1 MDPNSPV
8 APVRAKL
15 RQKVAHR
22 FGEQRSAHFQ
32 HRNGPL
38 SRTGQLGT
46 EPLPVQPESQA
57 AQSPAEDRFFFAGGR
72 KQRPHKRPRPQSHYG
87 APPKK
92 RPLFKKPGRRPHKPS
107 PSYGAPEPAY
117 GAPEPSYGAPEPS
130 YNAPAPAPSYE
141 APDTYGAPLDEP
153 ENSYKSPEPSY
164 RYK

>member
-8 APVRAKL
+8 APVRGKL
-15 RQKVAHR
+15 RHKATQS

-32 HRNGPL
+32 HRNGPQ

-46 EPLPVQPESQA
+46 EALPVQQDTQA

-107 PSYGAPEPAY
+107 PAYGAPEPA
-117 GAPEPSYGAPEPS
+117 YGAPEPS

-141 APDTYGAPLDEP
+141 AADTYGAPLDEP

-164 RYK
+164 R